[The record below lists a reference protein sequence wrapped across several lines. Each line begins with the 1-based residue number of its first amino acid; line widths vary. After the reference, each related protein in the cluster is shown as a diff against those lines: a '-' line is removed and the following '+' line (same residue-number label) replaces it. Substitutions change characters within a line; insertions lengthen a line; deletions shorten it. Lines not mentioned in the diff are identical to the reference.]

1 LFHKSKDVFLIVLFQ
16 EAVEEK
22 SKNSPFRKVK
32 PIAGVQLFGPLASL
46 SGPGDRKRYMLSTI
60 SLKNENKQRKT
71 YTNNNKY
78 KDKAPKSLIE
88 YIYRT
93 LKVGNGDGVSILGLL
108 NTGSLLLFFTTE
120 TES

>member
-1 LFHKSKDVFLIVLFQ
+1 M
-16 EAVEEK
+16 
-22 SKNSPFRKVK
+22 K

>member
-1 LFHKSKDVFLIVLFQ
+1 
-16 EAVEEK
+16 
-22 SKNSPFRKVK
+22 
-32 PIAGVQLFGPLASL
+32 
-46 SGPGDRKRYMLSTI
+46 M
-60 SLKNENKQRKT
+60 
-71 YTNNNKY
+71 NNNKY

-120 TES
+120 TESWTSSMLGWNFNIQKLMPKP